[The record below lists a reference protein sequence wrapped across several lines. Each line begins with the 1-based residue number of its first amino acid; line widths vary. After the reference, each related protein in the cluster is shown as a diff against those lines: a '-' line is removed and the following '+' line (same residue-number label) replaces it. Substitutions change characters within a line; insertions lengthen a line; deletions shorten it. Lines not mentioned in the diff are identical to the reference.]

1 MDDFSFPDIT
11 NGFGL
16 SPSPHNF
23 ASPGKRPLSSMC
35 PSIFTQ
41 RSGAG
46 QQEARLVVGGAGG
59 SKITTA
65 VALTTL
71 YNVMMARPLN
81 ESVDAARLHHQLL
94 PMAVSHQAE
103 VGENILEELRSR
115 GHLTD
120 NTVEAGS
127 VVGAVARTEDGGL
140 VAKSDYR
147 KSGGVAGVNETSGSV
162 GLENNLIV
170 AILSIA
176 ATRMIGQ
183 KYL

>member
-16 SPSPHNF
+16 PPSPHNF

-35 PSIFTQ
+35 PAIITE

-65 VALTTL
+65 VALTAV
-71 YNVMMARPLN
+71 YNVMMSRPLN
-81 ESVDAARLHHQLL
+81 ESVDTARLHHQLV

-103 VGENILEELRSR
+103 VSEDIIQELKSR
-115 GHLTD
+115 GHVTV
-120 NTVEAGS
+120 NTGEAGS
-127 VVGAVARTEDGGL
+127 VVGAVARTDDGGL

-147 KSGGVAGVNETSGSV
+147 KSGGVAGVDNTSRAT
-162 GLENNLIV
+162 GLENNLV
-170 AILSIA
+170 VVILATA